1 MTFEEKSQRKE
12 MLRSLFKDGKIKPMG
27 FKELAGFLGVPKEE
41 RGDLNALLDELTN
54 EGLITKDLSGKYGL
68 SSARVITGS
77 FIANE
82 RGFGFV
88 DVDGE
93 TEDIFIPEKYT
104 YGALHGDIVRVKLR
118 SEGFDDDKGGKHRR
132 EGEIVAIEDHGIKQ
146 IVGVVQKKKDFC
158 FVVPDNNKINFDV
171 FVDNKNSKSAT
182 SGMKVVCELI
192 NYGDKNHNPE
202 GKITEIIGNI
212 NDPGVDIMSVVLD
225 MGIPHE
231 FPEDVKAYVENGNF
245 IDPDPA
251 EFAGRTDIRN
261 LRTVTIDG
269 EDAKDLDDA
278 ITLEK
283 SEDGI
288 YHLGVHI
295 ADVSNYVKE
304 GSALDKE
311 AINRGTSCYLTDRV
325 IPMLPPQL
333 SNGICSLNAGTDRL
347 ALSCFMDINSE
358 GKIIDHSIK
367 ETVVNV
373 DRRMSYTDVF
383 AILER
388 NNEETLEKYRDFIDF
403 FDLMAELSAII
414 RKRRNER
421 GSIDFDLP
429 ECKIELDEKGFVT
442 NIKPYER
449 NTATKIIEDFM
460 LAANETVAEEFFWQ
474 ELPFVYRVHE
484 EPDEEKMET
493 LREFVKNF
501 GHRLHI
507 RNEVHSKE
515 IQKLLCEIEGTEE
528 EAIISRLTLRSMKQ
542 ARYSTECTGHF
553 GLASKYYC
561 HFTSPIRR
569 YPDLQIHRII
579 KEYLHGTLNDRM
591 NHYNEILPDIAARCS
606 KTERRAEEAERETD
620 KMKKA
625 EYMKGFIGQS
635 FTGVISGITSW
646 GIYVEL
652 PNTCEGMI
660 RFADIED
667 DYFECDKTM
676 YMAKSRRTGKEYRL
690 GESVKIVVINADKQ
704 TKTVDFMFDYEE

>member
-1 MTFEEKSQRKE
+1 
-12 MLRSLFKDGKIKPMG
+12 
-27 FKELAGFLGVPKEE
+27 
-41 RGDLNALLDELTN
+41 
-54 EGLITKDLSGKYGL
+54 
-68 SSARVITGS
+68 
-77 FIANE
+77 
-82 RGFGFV
+82 
-88 DVDGE
+88 
-93 TEDIFIPEKYT
+93 
-104 YGALHGDIVRVKLR
+104 
-118 SEGFDDDKGGKHRR
+118 
-132 EGEIVAIEDHGIKQ
+132 
-146 IVGVVQKKKDFC
+146 
-158 FVVPDNNKINFDV
+158 
-171 FVDNKNSKSAT
+171 
-182 SGMKVVCELI
+182 
-192 NYGDKNHNPE
+192 
-202 GKITEIIGNI
+202 
-212 NDPGVDIMSVVLD
+212 
-225 MGIPHE
+225 
-231 FPEDVKAYVENGNF
+231 
-245 IDPDPA
+245 
-251 EFAGRTDIRN
+251 
-261 LRTVTIDG
+261 
-269 EDAKDLDDA
+269 
-278 ITLEK
+278 
-283 SEDGI
+283 
-288 YHLGVHI
+288 
-295 ADVSNYVKE
+295 
-304 GSALDKE
+304 
-311 AINRGTSCYLTDRV
+311 
-325 IPMLPPQL
+325 
-333 SNGICSLNAGTDRL
+333 
-347 ALSCFMDINSE
+347 
-358 GKIIDHSIK
+358 
-367 ETVVNV
+367 
-373 DRRMSYTDVF
+373 MSYTDVF

-667 DYFECDKTM
+667 DYFECDRTM